1 MGVPKKNGGQGCETE
16 REGGFL
22 RRMKEEEE
30 DMRERERERGE
41 RREALN
47 E

>member
-1 MGVPKKNGGQGCETE
+1 MRQRE
-16 REGGFL
+16 RGWIL

-41 RREALN
+41 RTEALI